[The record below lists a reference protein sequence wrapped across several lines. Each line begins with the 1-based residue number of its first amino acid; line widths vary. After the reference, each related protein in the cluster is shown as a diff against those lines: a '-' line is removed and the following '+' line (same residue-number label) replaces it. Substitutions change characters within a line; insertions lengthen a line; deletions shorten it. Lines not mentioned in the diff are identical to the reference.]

1 MDTREALIQQA
12 PSLALQRS
20 AQTLI
25 AQLDMTIAEQALE
38 IQLLKREKEALLK
51 RINEQRNDNV

>member
-25 AQLDMTIAEQALE
+25 AQLDMQIAEQAME
-38 IQLLKREKEALLK
+38 ITLLKREKEALLK